1 MTVKSMSRDVNVK
14 SISVSVASP
23 EDILSWSYGEVLKP
37 ETLNYRTQR
46 PEKDGLFSE
55 RIFGPTKDYECY
67 CGKYKKIRYKGI
79 TCEKCGVEV
88 TRSIVRRER
97 MGHVTLATPVAHI
110 WFLRNVPSK
119 LGLLLNI
126 SVSKLE
132 KVIYYA
138 AYIVTSV
145 DEENRKRTIAMLDS
159 EFKSVS
165 NGKDAKGAAAKDMKD
180 RQKRVKEVL
189 STLEPGLI
197 LTESEYY
204 MLSEQ
209 FGDVFEADRGAGAI
223 RKILEQLDVK
233 KIASEIRH
241 DLKTVRDAS
250 REKRLLRRLQLVKSL
265 LKGNIRPEWM
275 VWTVLPVLP
284 PELRPMVALDGGRYA
299 TADLNDLYR
308 RVINRN
314 NRLKKLI
321 ELKSPEVI
329 IVNEKRMLQEAV
341 DALIDNGQRM
351 GVQLLSARR
360 RPLRSLADMLKGKQ
374 GRFRQNL
381 LGKRVDYSGRSV
393 IVVGPDLKL
402 DECGLP
408 KELALELFRHFVI
421 NKVIAREFAFNM
433 KQANRFIE
441 QRSPEVW
448 AILEEVIKDKR
459 VLLNR
464 APTLHRLG
472 IQSFKPLLIED
483 LCIRIPPLVCEAFN
497 ADFDGDQMAVHLPLT
512 QEAQYEAKKLM
523 NAGTNLLKPANGD
536 PITRPT
542 QDMVLGSYFL
552 TRMVPGAKG
561 EGGAYSGE
569 SEAMLAYELGFL
581 DLNAKIRIIVRGE
594 LRETS
599 YGRII
604 FNSVLPLSFRFV
616 DELVGKKAFSKL
628 VGEIIDTVGIEEART
643 YLDGIKNLGF
653 KYSTISGVTWS
664 ISDTIVPK
672 EKPALVKETEDK
684 IEVIQSQFEEGLLTE
699 REKSERTIE
708 IWNDARSELAS
719 IIPKAFSPEN
729 PIFSIFDS
737 GAKGSWLQPVQMMG
751 MKGLVA
757 GATGETIE
765 LPIKSSY
772 KEGFG
777 ILEYFISTHGA
788 RKGTTDTAL
797 KTAAAGYLTRR
808 LVDVSQDLIVSKEDC
823 GEEEGIFIPRA
834 EGEKF
839 GHKFAERAFG
849 RTSAQDVRIERKLVV
864 RKGATIGRSEA
875 KAIEASNLEGIRV
888 HSPVRCKAR
897 SGICAKCFGLDLARN
912 KPVGV
917 GEAVGIIAAQSIGEP
932 GTQLTMRTFHIGGI
946 SGTDITY
953 GLPRVEEIFEARPP
967 KGKAPLAKEDGS
979 VAFVEERGLS
989 KAIGIRGS
997 AESAKKRK
1005 TAKRGKKTGEEG
1017 VIEYLIPLHA
1027 LVYVK
1032 EGDKVARGTQLSEGP
1047 LDLREV
1053 LAYRGLEEAERY
1065 IIDEVQKVYVPQG
1078 SPISDKYVEIIVRQM
1093 FSKVIIKDTGDTD
1106 FIVDEIVDRQ
1116 RFMGVNRD
1124 MRARKKTPAKA
1135 IIKIM
1140 GITRVAL
1147 NSDSFLAAAS
1157 FQETSRVLVNASVQR
1172 KVDTLR
1178 GLKENVIIG
1187 KLIPAG
1193 TGLMGFDADFVKT
1206 SPMPELPPDIPP
1218 VTEAPAAEAAPV
1230 VDPVKE

>member
-1 MTVKSMSRDVNVK
+1 MYKDVNVK
-14 SISVSVASP
+14 SVSISVASP

-79 TCEKCGVEV
+79 VCEKCNVEV

-97 MGHVTLATPVAHI
+97 MGHVTLAAPVAHV

-145 DEENRKRTIAMLDS
+145 DEENRKRTISLLES
-159 EFKSVS
+159 EFKSLS
-165 NGKDAKGAAAKDMKD
+165 NGKEKGASAKDLKD
-180 RQKRVKEVL
+180 RQKRIKEVL
-189 STLEPGLI
+189 QTLEPGLI

-209 FGDVFEADRGAGAI
+209 FGDVFEADRGAGAV
-223 RKILEQLDVK
+223 RKILEQLDLK
-233 KIASEIRH
+233 KMASELRH
-241 DLKTVRDAS
+241 ELKSVRDLS
-250 REKRLLRRLQLVKSL
+250 REKRVLRRLQTVKSL

-275 VWTVLPVLP
+275 VLSVLPVLP

-351 GVQLLSARR
+351 GTQLLSTRR

-421 NKVIAREFAFNM
+421 NKVIERGFAFNM

-448 AILEEVIKDKR
+448 AILEEVIAGKR

-512 QEAQYEAKKLM
+512 DEAQYEAKHLM
-523 NAGTNLLKPANGD
+523 NAGTNLLKPANGE

-542 QDMVLGSYFL
+542 QDIVLGSYFL
-552 TRMVPGAKG
+552 TRIIPGAKG
-561 EGGAYSGE
+561 EGKVLSSA
-569 SEAMLAYELGFL
+569 SEAMLAHESGFL
-581 DLNAKIRIIVRGE
+581 DLSAKVKIMVKGE
-594 LRETS
+594 LIETS
-599 YGRII
+599 YGRVI
-604 FNSVLPLSFRFV
+604 FNSVLPPDFRFV
-616 DELVGKKAFSKL
+616 NELVNKRVFSRL
-628 VGEIIDTVGIEEART
+628 VGEIIDTVGIEEAHT

-653 KYSTISGVTWS
+653 SYATISGVTWS
-664 ISDTIVPK
+664 IADTIVPK
-672 EKPALVKETEDK
+672 EKSALLRKTEEK
-684 IEVIQSQFEEGLLTE
+684 IDVIQSQFEEGFLTE
-699 REKSERTIE
+699 KERSERVIE
-708 IWNDARSELAS
+708 TWNEARDELAD
-719 IIPKAFSPEN
+719 ILPKTFAPDN

-737 GAKGSWLQPVQMMG
+737 GAKGSWLQTLQMMG
-751 MKGLVA
+751 MKGMVS

-777 ILEYFISTHGA
+777 VLEYFISTHGA
-788 RKGTTDTAL
+788 RKGSTDTAL
-797 KTAAAGYLTRR
+797 KTATAGYLTRR
-808 LVDVSQDLIVSKEDC
+808 LVDVSQDLIVREEDC
-823 GEEEGIFIPRA
+823 GEDEGVEILRGD
-834 EGEKF
+834 GERF
-839 GHKFAERAFG
+839 GHKFAERLFG
-849 RTSAQDVRIERKLVV
+849 RTSAQDVRIDRKLLI
-864 RKGATIGRSEA
+864 RKGGIIGRNEA
-875 KAIEASNLEGIRV
+875 KAIEVSATEAVRV
-888 HSPVRCKAR
+888 RSPIRCKAK
-897 SGICAKCFGLDLARN
+897 SGMCVKCFGLDLSRN
-912 KPVGV
+912 KPIEI

-946 SGTDITY
+946 SGIDITY
-953 GLPRVEEIFEARPP
+953 GLPRVEEIFEVRPP
-967 KGKAPLAKEDGS
+967 KGKAPLAKEDGTL
-979 VAFVEERGLS
+979 AFIEERGLS
-989 KAIGIRGS
+989 KVIGIKGVKPAKGGS
-997 AESAKKRK
+997 ASGGKRR
-1005 TAKRGKKTGEEG
+1005 TTKRTKAGKDGIT
-1017 VIEYLIPLHA
+1017 EYPVPFHA
-1027 LVYVK
+1027 FLYVK
-1032 EGDKVARGTQLSEGP
+1032 EGDVVKKGTQLSEGP
-1047 LDLREV
+1047 LDIREV
-1053 LAYRGLEEAERY
+1053 LAYRGLEAAERY
-1065 IIDEVQKVYVPQG
+1065 IIEGVQKVYVPQG
-1078 SPISDKYVEIIVRQM
+1078 ASINDKYIEIIVRQM
-1093 FSKVIIKDTGDTD
+1093 FSKVVVKDTGDTD
-1106 FIVDEIVDRQ
+1106 FIVDEVIDRQ
-1116 RFMGVNRD
+1116 RFMAVNRE
-1124 MRARKKTPAKA
+1124 MRRLKKKPAKA
-1135 IIKIM
+1135 VIRIM

-1157 FQETSRVLVNASVQR
+1157 FQETSRVLVNASIQR
-1172 KVDTLR
+1172 KRDSLN

-1193 TGLMGFDADFVKT
+1193 TGVLGFGPDFVK
-1206 SPMPELPPDIPP
+1206 SSQIPALAKE
-1218 VTEAPAAEAAPV
+1218 TEEETAPAQA
-1230 VDPVKE
+1230 VDPVKK